1 MPRGSFKSSVT
12 TVGYSLFS
20 LARDPNMRIL
30 IAGET
35 QKNAKKFL
43 AEIKTHIEHNQKF
56 QAIFGNWKS
65 RENIWRED
73 EILINKRTKVKKEP
87 SIMAASLERQSTTG
101 MHYDLIILDDP
112 VSMSNINTPEQ
123 LQKTIDFYKM
133 LLSVLD
139 PGKELVIIGT
149 RYSALDLYGHILD
162 EDGADHEKFSIM
174 CKEAIDADGELLF
187 PEVLSHEFL
196 EEQRSSQGAYMF
208 TCQYLN
214 KAVSPDTCYFA
225 PECVQF
231 FEKEPPG
238 CYYFITIDPAISLG
252 ARSDF
257 TGIIVNAV
265 DYKSHWYIVEALAI
279 KLKPDQLIDKI
290 FEIVE
295 KYDPVMAVG
304 MEKFSLEQVLKVS
317 ILAEAL
323 KRNVAIPLVDVPTD
337 NRISKD
343 ARIRALQ
350 PKFMKKEIFIK
361 KDQKALHHQILYY
374 PKGVKNDDVIDALKS
389 QLAITYP
396 SSHIYD
402 EQEQKTRECEDKLS
416 QKAWD
421 MMRKHTSRKVRSS
434 SY

>member
-1 MPRGSFKSSVT
+1 
-12 TVGYSLFS
+12 
-20 LARDPNMRIL
+20 
-30 IAGET
+30 
-35 QKNAKKFL
+35 
-43 AEIKTHIEHNQKF
+43 
-56 QAIFGNWKS
+56 
-65 RENIWRED
+65 
-73 EILINKRTKVKKEP
+73 
-87 SIMAASLERQSTTG
+87 LERQSTTG
-101 MHYDLIILDDP
+101 MHYDLIIIDDP
-112 VSMSNINTPEQ
+112 VSMNNINTPEQ

-133 LLSVLD
+133 MLSVLD
-139 PGKELVIIGT
+139 PGMEMIIIGT

-162 EDGADHEKFSIM
+162 IDGTDHEQFSIM
-174 CKEAIDADGELLF
+174 CKEAIDEDGELLF
-187 PEVLSHEFL
+187 PQVLSHEFL
-196 EEQRSSQGAYMF
+196 ADQKASQGTYMF

-214 KAVSPDTCYFA
+214 KAVSADTCYFT

-265 DYKSHWYIVEALAI
+265 DYKNHWYIVEALAI
-279 KLKPDQLIDKI
+279 KLKPNELIDKI
-290 FEIVE
+290 FEIVA

-317 ILAEAL
+317 ILAEAQ
-323 KRNVAIPLVDVPTD
+323 KRDVAIPLVDVPTD

-350 PKFMKKEIFIK
+350 PKFMKREIFIK
-361 KDQKALHHQILYY
+361 KDQQALHHQILYY

-389 QLAITYP
+389 QLKITYP

-402 EQEQKTRECEDKLS
+402 EVEKKAAECEDPLS
-416 QKAWD
+416 QRAWD
-421 MMRKHTSRKVRSS
+421 IMRKDTGRRVRSS
-434 SY
+434 EW